1 MTRTAVG
8 KAGRNINILSN
19 HFPVRFSRF
28 DTVFYQYT
36 VSMKH
41 ENENVV
47 ENKRM
52 SRKVIE
58 KMFQTYRSELANKD
72 YIYDGERSLFTVG
85 PFSQSMLEF
94 AVVLEEISARA
105 AGSHSEGHK
114 KRMKR
119 MHKTILF
126 KVTLTYASKIPLG
139 SVALRR
145 GEPPEAQGALMV
157 MVLNLILRQQQA
169 RMGCLLVRQS
179 FFNGDSKSFTDLGG
193 GVTACRGV
201 HSSFLATVGGG
212 LSLNMDVATTMI
224 LTPGPVI
231 DFLIANQNVEEP
243 KQVNWIKAKRMLRNL
258 RIITKH
264 NKMEHKIIGFSEFPC
279 NRQRFLWNV
288 RDEDRECRTV
298 EITVSEY
305 YKRRYQLDLS
315 WSSEYN
321 CLDIGRQRD
330 PIYVPLELCDLIPL
344 QRYTKALSSKQRASL
359 VQQSRQKPHEKRKI
373 ITQAVRSNNYDE
385 DPLLAACGIQIE
397 KEMTRLTGCVLPA
410 PRLIFGNDVGF
421 TPDRGQWKISDKIL
435 LDPVKIGVW
444 AVVNFSARVDL
455 NYVSREVINCARRKG
470 IHIDHPQA
478 LIMEQSR
485 YVETGPIIRVERMFD
500 QLRKELHD
508 KPHFILCILPERKH
522 NDLYGPWKKKC
533 LQEEGIMSQCM
544 CTGKHNETYFQNL
557 ILKINVKLGGI
568 NWVLAL
574 EDRKAIPLVQKKAT
588 LILGLDVSHGSAG
601 HSDTPSIAAVVGSR
615 CWPSISK
622 YRASV
627 RTQSPKMELID
638 SLCIP
643 NSNGHGDDGIIRE
656 MLFEFY
662 KSSKGQKPEQIIIFR
677 DGVSESQFNQV
688 LNIEVDQIIKD
699 CG

>member
-1 MTRTAVG
+1 MTWTAVG

-19 HFPVRFSRF
+19 HFPVRFTRF

-85 PFSQSMLEF
+85 PLSQSMLEF

-119 MHKTILF
+119 VHKTTLF

-139 SVALRR
+139 SIAVALRR

-193 GVTACRGV
+193 GVTAGRGV

-258 RIITKH
+258 RFITKH
-264 NKMEHKIIGFSEFPC
+264 NKMEHK
-279 NRQRFLWNV
+279 
-288 RDEDRECRTV
+288 
-298 EITVSEY
+298 
-305 YKRRYQLDLS
+305 
-315 WSSEYN
+315 
-321 CLDIGRQRD
+321 
-330 PIYVPLELCDLIPL
+330 
-344 QRYTKALSSKQRASL
+344 
-359 VQQSRQKPHEKRKI
+359 
-373 ITQAVRSNNYDE
+373 
-385 DPLLAACGIQIE
+385 LLALVSFPAINKGFCG
-397 KEMTRLTGCVLPA
+397 M
-410 PRLIFGNDVGF
+410 
-421 TPDRGQWKISDKIL
+421 
-435 LDPVKIGVW
+435 
-444 AVVNFSARVDL
+444 
-455 NYVSREVINCARRKG
+455 
-470 IHIDHPQA
+470 
-478 LIMEQSR
+478 
-485 YVETGPIIRVERMFD
+485 
-500 QLRKELHD
+500 
-508 KPHFILCILPERKH
+508 
-522 NDLYGPWKKKC
+522 
-533 LQEEGIMSQCM
+533 
-544 CTGKHNETYFQNL
+544 
-557 ILKINVKLGGI
+557 
-568 NWVLAL
+568 
-574 EDRKAIPLVQKKAT
+574 
-588 LILGLDVSHGSAG
+588 
-601 HSDTPSIAAVVGSR
+601 
-615 CWPSISK
+615 
-622 YRASV
+622 
-627 RTQSPKMELID
+627 
-638 SLCIP
+638 
-643 NSNGHGDDGIIRE
+643 
-656 MLFEFY
+656 
-662 KSSKGQKPEQIIIFR
+662 
-677 DGVSESQFNQV
+677 
-688 LNIEVDQIIKD
+688 
-699 CG
+699 